1 MSQRSRLENVP
12 IFAPF
17 PQTNISIPNDD
28 LVNQIIASIDPTI
41 LLKIRQYTY
50 LEIKDLIAPKPK
62 KNRSR
67 QKIPR
72 PQNPF
77 VIFRRNEQ
85 AKMLS
90 GLDPKMKESMLAFV
104 SKAAGK
110 DWKTAN
116 VEVKNVFNYLAQLA
130 KKVHEETYP
139 DYVYQPRKKVDRS
152 SFQNSAVRNGYFINS
167 PVPEF
172 QSPPDYSDFWPE
184 GQHSSYA
191 NNYHSNS
198 TSSDKNRDVWSD
210 SLFPCSH
217 LPSKHLPS
225 IWSLVDSATPNA
237 QKSTILPCSS
247 TFAHSTLSTTLSN
260 YQPEMRSSLFKPL
273 SIYSGSPTLDPSG
286 SNRTLPP
293 LEVDI
298 SNYTTDY
305 YDRNLLT
312 SLLV

>member
-1 MSQRSRLENVP
+1 MSQRSKIENVP

-17 PQTNISIPNDD
+17 PQTNVCIPNDD
-28 LVNQIIASIDPTI
+28 LVNQIIASIDPVVI
-41 LLKIRQYTY
+41 LKIRQHTY

-62 KNRSR
+62 KNRNR

-85 AKMLS
+85 AKMAT

-116 VEVKNVFNYLAQLA
+116 AEVKNVFNYLAQLA

-139 DYVYQPRKKVDRS
+139 DYVYQPRKKIDRS
-152 SFQNSAVRNGYFINS
+152 SFQTSTLHNGSFII
-167 PVPEF
+167 PEL
-172 QSPPDYSDFWPE
+172 QTTPSYSNFWPE
-184 GQHSSYA
+184 NQHSNHA
-191 NNYHSNS
+191 
-198 TSSDKNRDVWSD
+198 TSLEENRGVWPD
-210 SLFPCSH
+210 SFIFPCSL

-225 IWSLVDSATPNA
+225 IRSLVDSATTKTP
-237 QKSTILPCSS
+237 KSTISPCSS
-247 TFAHSTLSTTLSN
+247 TFTHPNSSTTLSN
-260 YQPEMRSSLFKPL
+260 YQSDMRSSLFKPL
-273 SIYSGSPTLDPSG
+273 SIYSRSTTLDASG

-298 SNYTTDY
+298 SNYTTNY

-312 SLLV
+312 SLLF